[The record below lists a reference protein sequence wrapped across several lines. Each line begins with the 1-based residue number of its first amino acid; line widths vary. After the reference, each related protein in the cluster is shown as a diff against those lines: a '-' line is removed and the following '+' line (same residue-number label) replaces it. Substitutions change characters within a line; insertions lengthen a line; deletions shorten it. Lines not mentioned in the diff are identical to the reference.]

1 MQTTVTRS
9 RREILGRSLMS
20 LVGVLIFALGASI
33 LLASNLGMDPYSAM
47 NLGVSQLIGWQL
59 GPYQLSLNLV
69 ILVFVF
75 FINKRLIGV
84 GTVFNMAL
92 VGYGIQFFNTILADH
107 FTTPSSL
114 MIKILLAL
122 LGFFVF
128 TFGLSMY
135 IVADAGISPYDA
147 ITPMILK
154 VTHSSHYRSVR
165 IIQDVTAMVIAILVH
180 GHFGLVTVIVA
191 FGSGPFIIFWEQHI
205 LNHLLK
211 KLTTTK

>member
-1 MQTTVTRS
+1 MLNARNRS
-9 RREILGRSLMS
+9 RRELVGRSLMS

-59 GPYQLSLNLV
+59 GPYQLLLNLL
-69 ILVFVF
+69 ILLMVF
-75 FINKRLIGV
+75 FVDKRLIGV

-92 VGYGIQFFNTILADH
+92 VGYGIQFFSTVLAAN

-114 MIKILLAL
+114 FIQIILAIIGFLIFTLGLA
-122 LGFFVF
+122 
-128 TFGLSMY
+128 MY
-135 IVADAGISPYDA
+135 IIADVGISPYDA

-154 VTHSSHYRSVR
+154 LSHRDNYRTVR
-165 IIQDVTAMVIAILVH
+165 IIQDATAMLIAILVH

-191 FGSGPFIIFWEQHI
+191 FGSGPFIIFWEQHG
-205 LNHLLK
+205 LTQLLSK
-211 KLTTTK
+211 ITTAE